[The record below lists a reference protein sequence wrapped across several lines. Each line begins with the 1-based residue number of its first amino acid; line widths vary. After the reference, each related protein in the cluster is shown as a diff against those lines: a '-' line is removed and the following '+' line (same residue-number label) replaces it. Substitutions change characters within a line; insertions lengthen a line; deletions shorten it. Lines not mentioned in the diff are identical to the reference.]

1 MSAVKFTQSEVAGG
15 EEAGDDPPW
24 WLGFNLVWLQV
35 LLITDHLRDCL
46 DVLVQHPEVRVE
58 AGGGLEVPV
67 IRQIFPAAPQ
77 LRQGLRLATF
87 YI

>member
-1 MSAVKFTQSEVAGG
+1 MSAVKFTQSEVASG

-58 AGGGLEVPV
+58 AGGGLQVPV
-67 IRQIFPAAPQ
+67 SR
-77 LRQGLRLATF
+77 
-87 YI
+87 